1 MSNFWEY
8 INSLQGL
15 FSILSMNIA
24 LIIY

>member
-8 INSLQGL
+8 INSLQDL

-24 LIIY
+24 LIKY